1 MFTDLT
7 RLWDIRHFWM
17 SLVRMD
23 LRTRYRRSVLGLGWS
38 LLQPLMMTAVLCTV
52 FAHFVKVEYTTYV
65 PHLLTGLV
73 CWNFLIACSLQG
85 CQSFFLGEQ
94 YIRQTPLP
102 LGVYPLRTAI
112 GALFHFSM
120 GLLVLILITGILRGP
135 AGPFAYL
142 SLLPSLG
149 LLFVFGWSMAVLAG
163 TANVFFQDT
172 QHLAE
177 VGFQILFYLTPIIYR
192 VEDLAGHQLG
202 WLLQLNPVVSF
213 LELVR
218 APLLHGHPPAWGFVA
233 AAVGMT
239 ALAATAATITL
250 RKMQDKLVFFL

>member
-1 MFTDLT
+1 MVTYLS
-7 RLWDIRHFWM
+7 RLWDIRHFWI

-23 LRTRYRRSVLGLGWS
+23 LRTRYRRSALGLGWS
-38 LLQPLMMTAVLCTV
+38 LLQPVTMTAVLYVV
-52 FAHFVKVEYTTYV
+52 FAHFVKLDAREYV

-73 CWNFLIACSLQG
+73 CWNFLLACSLQG

-94 YIRQTPLP
+94 YIRQCPLP
-102 LGVYPLRTAI
+102 LAVYPLRTAI
-112 GALFHFSM
+112 GAMFHLCM
-120 GLLVLILITGILRGP
+120 GVIVLIAITAMLRGP
-135 AGPFAYL
+135 A
-142 SLLPSLG
+142 SLLGYASLAPSLG

-192 VEDLAGHQLG
+192 LEDLAGHQLG
-202 WLLQLNPVVSF
+202 WLLQLNPVVPF

-218 APLLHGHPPAWGFVA
+218 SPLLHGAPPPVSVA
-233 AAVGMT
+233 LTACGLT
-239 ALAATAATITL
+239 ALAASIAALIL
-250 RKMQDKLVFFL
+250 RKMQDKLVFYL